1 MKLKAWPIVSDAV
14 ERGVAYGYRRA
25 YKYTQSPTE
34 DDIREAIEQGVMS
47 ELAEI
52 INFDEEDLECKPTQ

>member
-14 ERGVAYGYRRA
+14 ERGIEAGHRRA
-25 YKYTQSPTE
+25 YKHTDEPQYSHISE
-34 DDIREAIEQGVMS
+34 EIFNEVMA

-52 INFDEEDLECKPTQ
+52 IDFDEDDLECKPTQ

>member
-14 ERGVAYGYRRA
+14 ERGVSYGYRRA
-25 YKYTQSPTE
+25 YKYTETPSE

-52 INFDEEDLECKPTQ
+52 INFDEEDVECKPTQ